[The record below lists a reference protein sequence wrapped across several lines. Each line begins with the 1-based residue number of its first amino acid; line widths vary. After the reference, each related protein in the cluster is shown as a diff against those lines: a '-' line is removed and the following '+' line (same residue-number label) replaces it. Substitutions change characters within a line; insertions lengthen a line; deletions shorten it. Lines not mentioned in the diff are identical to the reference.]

1 MYIAHPQKTT
11 NNVKQTKQL
20 WIWNS
25 DSKSRK
31 VSSYDLSYY
40 VEVEKESEKTR
51 R

>member
-20 WIWNS
+20 RIWHS
-25 DSKSRK
+25 EKF
-31 VSSYDLSYY
+31 LLMTY